1 MGPVRSYNQC
11 RHRWHNVIKHRGNIP
26 ESEHRQNEDL
36 AHEQWVAA
44 QQASEHQHHM
54 MHPDMQQMNSASGYG
69 NIDKF
74 DV

>member
-26 ESEHRQNEDL
+26 ESEHRQNEEI

-44 QQASEHQHHM
+44 QQANEHM
-54 MHPDMQQMNSASGYG
+54 MHSTDMQQMSSTAAYG
-69 NIDKF
+69 NMDKF